1 MILPIVL
8 GITIPIALF
17 AIVVVVVILWN
28 GIPFW

>member
-17 AIVVVVVILWN
+17 AIVVVVILWN

>member
-17 AIVVVVVILWN
+17 AIVAVIVILWN